1 MNADAVYTTLVS
13 GVPLTSG
20 RYADTILRVPHG
32 ENALNEYS
40 PLVRHW
46 LIYEE
51 AISRQPSLT
60 RNSGPQLRGVSSR
73 WALAKW
79 IEQVSAVPFL
89 SLSCASETLRLISGF
104 VP

>member
-1 MNADAVYTTLVS
+1 MHWRS
-13 GVPLTSG
+13 IPLWSLECHLPSG
-20 RYADTILRVPHG
+20 RYTDAIILGHHG

-40 PLVRHW
+40 LLVRHW

-60 RNSGPQLRGVSSR
+60 LNSGSHLRGVSSR

-79 IEQVSAVPFL
+79 IERVSAVPFL
-89 SLSCASETLRLISGF
+89 SVSCASETLRLVSGL

>member
-1 MNADAVYTTLVS
+1 LPSGQYT
-13 GVPLTSG
+13 
-20 RYADTILRVPHG
+20 DTIILVRHG

-40 PLVRHW
+40 LLVRHW

-60 RNSGPQLRGVSSR
+60 RNSGPHLRGVSSR
-73 WALAKW
+73 WALTKRF
-79 IEQVSAVPFL
+79 EQVSAVPFL
-89 SLSCASETLRLISGF
+89 SLSCASETLQLISGL

>member
-1 MNADAVYTTLVS
+1 MPSGQYMGTIILV
-13 GVPLTSG
+13 
-20 RYADTILRVPHG
+20 RHG

-40 PLVRHW
+40 LQVRHW

-60 RNSGPQLRGVSSR
+60 RNSGSHLRGVSSR

-79 IEQVSAVPFL
+79 IERVSAVPFL
-89 SLSCASETLRLISGF
+89 SVSCASETLRLVSGI